1 VQPTEFIP
9 LAEDSGDIRAIG
21 LWVLQT
27 ATAQL
32 AAWRQTIPGCEHL
45 HLAVN
50 VSPVQLEVD
59 DFVEAVMAILNAT
72 GVPAGKL
79 TLEITESMLVRDLAE
94 SSARLNALRAEGIRI
109 AIDDFGTGYSSLSYL
124 AELPADVVKIDRSF
138 VSDLHRQSG
147 SSVLVKSIIDLARSL
162 GLDVVAEGVERRS
175 QAELLGELGCPNVQG
190 YLYARPMNR
199 VDCAEYLT
207 ESFADERAPI
217 EPLVVASSVPSS
229 VPSSVASVAVPG
241 VAVQA

>member
-9 LAEDSGDIRAIG
+9 LAEDSGDIRPIG

-27 ATAQL
+27 AAAQL
-32 AAWRQTIPGCEHL
+32 AAWRQTIPGCESL
-45 HLAVN
+45 QLAVN
-50 VSPVQLEVD
+50 VSPVQLEAE
-59 DFVEAVMAILNAT
+59 DFVETVTTILSAT
-72 GVPAGKL
+72 GVPPEQL

-94 SSARLNALRAEGIRI
+94 SGARLNALRAEGIRI

-138 VSDLHRQSG
+138 VSDLHPQSG

-162 GLDVVAEGVERRS
+162 GLDVVAEGVERHS
-175 QAELLGELGCPNVQG
+175 QAALLEEFGCPNVQG

-199 VDCAEYLT
+199 IDCAEYLSENLT
-207 ESFADERAPI
+207 ESKPAPA
-217 EPLVVASSVPSS
+217 PASVVSSVPAA
-229 VPSSVASVAVPG
+229 VPSVAA
-241 VAVQA
+241 QA